1 MSNRILSAET
11 ILPIASAPLYDSSVV
26 ISGDEVIDL
35 GNKDDIR
42 QKYKD
47 FTEVHLGKGILL
59 PGFINGHVHL
69 ELGWTQGKI
78 GKFEDFTQWL
88 TSIIN
93 LKANDKVTDERIK
106 QSVKDG
112 LLTLIRTGVSTVGE
126 ISSYDGLDKD
136 IIYSSGIRAII
147 FEELFDRHID
157 IVDDKKYEKGDL
169 IETRP
174 FPHAPY
180 SCSPELLKKIFS
192 LAYKRGVSVGIHL
205 AESEEESLF
214 VRCET
219 NKIEE
224 QIYTLINKER
234 YERPFAENP
243 LDYIKKYDNELQTKL
258 TIVHAT
264 HLSDGEVDELKEKN
278 VGIIV
283 CPRSN
288 HNLKVGT
295 PPLAKLTEL
304 KRLGLATD
312 GLSSNHSLDYF
323 EEMRTL
329 YELLSHIRSNS
340 PSFQTVYLATLGG
353 ARALFIE
360 DRVGSIEEGKKAD
373 LIFISYDEKP
383 DDPYLYVIY
392 ANKDKLKINMVN
404 GKVIYSRDGAGMHNI
419 VTARI

>member
-1 MSNRILSAET
+1 MCNRILSAET
-11 ILPIASAPLYDSSVV
+11 ILPIVSAPLYDSSVA
-26 ISGDEVIDL
+26 ISGNEVIDL

-69 ELGWTQGKI
+69 ELGWMQGKI
-78 GKFEDFTQWL
+78 GEFEDFTQWL

-93 LKANDKVTDERIK
+93 LKANDKVTDELIK
-106 QSVKDG
+106 RSIKDG

-126 ISSYDGLDKD
+126 ISSYDGLDKN

-157 IVDDKKYEKGDL
+157 IVDDRKYEKEGL

-192 LAYKRGVSVGIHL
+192 LAYKSGVSVGIHL

-214 VRCET
+214 VRNET

-224 QIYTLINKER
+224 RIYTLINKER
-234 YERPFAENP
+234 YERPFAKNP
-243 LDYIKKYDNELQTKL
+243 LDYIKKYNDEFQTKL

-264 HLSDGEVDELKEKN
+264 HLSDEEVDELKEKN

-295 PPLAKLTEL
+295 PPLDKLTEL
-304 KRLGLATD
+304 ERLGLATD
-312 GLSSNHSLDYF
+312 GLSSNHNLDYF

-329 YELLSHIRSNS
+329 YELLSYLNSNCS
-340 PSFQTVYLATLGG
+340 SFQTIYLATLGG
-353 ARALFIE
+353 ARSLFIE
-360 DRVGSIEEGKKAD
+360 DRVGSIEAGKKAD
-373 LIFISYDEKP
+373 LIFISYSEKP
-383 DDPYLYVIY
+383 DDPYLYIIY
-392 ANKDKLKINMVN
+392 ADKDKLKMNMVN
-404 GKVIYSRDGAGMHNI
+404 GQIIYSSAGAGMHNI
-419 VTARI
+419 ATLRV

>member
-1 MSNRILSAET
+1 MCNRILSAET
-11 ILPIASAPLYDSSVV
+11 ILPIVSAPLYDSSVV
-26 ISGDEVIDL
+26 ISGNEVIDL

-42 QKYKD
+42 RKYKD
-47 FTEVHLGKGILL
+47 FTEVYLGKGILL

-69 ELGWTQGKI
+69 ELGWMQGKI
-78 GKFEDFTQWL
+78 GEFEGFTQWL

-93 LKANDKVTDERIK
+93 LKANDKITDELIK

-157 IVDDKKYEKGDL
+157 IVDDRKYEKGGL

-192 LAYKRGVSVGIHL
+192 LAYKCGVSVGIHL

-214 VRCET
+214 VRNET

-243 LDYIKKYDNELQTKL
+243 LDYIKKYNDELQTKL

-278 VGIIV
+278 VGVIV

-295 PPLAKLTEL
+295 PPLDKLTEL

-329 YELLSHIRSNS
+329 YELLSHLRSNS

-353 ARALFIE
+353 ARSLFIE
-360 DRVGSIEEGKKAD
+360 DMVGSIEAGKKAD

-392 ANKDKLKINMVN
+392 ADKDKLKMNMVN

-419 VTARI
+419 ATTRI